1 MIDLENRLKPLE
13 TTVSF
18 MEYPS
23 YLRFKEKLDNLQH
36 KQVNSLRIRTKHNY
50 HECAENSMGNI
61 FFNSEKTQTNCE
73 KYYKN

>member
-23 YLRFKEKLDNLQH
+23 YLRFKEKLDNL
-36 KQVNSLRIRTKHNY
+36 
-50 HECAENSMGNI
+50 
-61 FFNSEKTQTNCE
+61 
-73 KYYKN
+73 